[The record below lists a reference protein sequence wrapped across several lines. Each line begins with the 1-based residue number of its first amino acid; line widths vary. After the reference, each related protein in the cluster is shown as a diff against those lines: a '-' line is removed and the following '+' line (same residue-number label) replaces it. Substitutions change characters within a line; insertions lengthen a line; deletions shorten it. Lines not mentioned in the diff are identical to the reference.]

1 MIGSAVLRAVV
12 EDVSSRLAVRLRA
25 LRLAAGLTQAALAE
39 RARVTS
45 ETVARL
51 ERVVRHR
58 VSANVNPSLDTLVRL
73 ATALSVDVSELLR
86 PTDAV
91 PKRSHGLSSVL
102 AGASAATC
110 DRVLRVAEVLVRE
123 EHGLRS
129 QARARPTKR
138 ARK

>member
-1 MIGSAVLRAVV
+1 MLPTALLRAVV
-12 EDVSSRLAVRLRA
+12 EDVSARLAVRLRS
-25 LRLAAGLTQAALAE
+25 LRLAAGLTQAALGQ

-58 VSANVNPSLDTLVRL
+58 ASANVNPSLDTLVRL

-86 PTDAV
+86 SVDA
-91 PKRSHGLSSVL
+91 PAKRNHGLASLL
-102 AGASAATC
+102 AGASPETC

-123 EHGLRS
+123 EQGTRRKLPKR
-129 QARARPTKR
+129 RP
-138 ARK
+138 

>member
-1 MIGSAVLRAVV
+1 
-12 EDVSSRLAVRLRA
+12 
-25 LRLAAGLTQAALAE
+25 AE

-73 ATALSVDVSELLR
+73 AAALSVDVSELLR
-86 PTDAV
+86 PTDA
-91 PKRSHGLSSVL
+91 PAKRSHGLASVL
-102 AGASAATC
+102 AGASAETC

-123 EHGLRS
+123 ERGPR
-129 QARARPTKR
+129 RNKVKR
-138 ARK
+138 GSKKRE